1 MNGRNPFSWRAR
13 ARSFVYAFHGMR
25 ALFRYEHNAWIHTVA
40 ATLAII
46 LGIILRIS
54 ALEWIVVIILI
65 GAVLALESVNSAVEA
80 LADKISPEFSPLIKK
95 AKDLAAAAVLFMAI
109 AALISG
115 IIIFIPKIITA
126 LKVLY

>member
-1 MNGRNPFSWRAR
+1 MNGRKPFSWRAR

-25 ALFRYEHNAWIHTVA
+25 ALFRYEHNAWIHAVA